1 MASVRQSPRTAA
13 APVPE
18 TSGWL
23 AAGGLLGG
31 VLASTCCILPLAL
44 LTLGVSGAW
53 IGRLTAL
60 TPYQPIFLTVAVLFL
75 GVGFWRVYG
84 PPARRCAV
92 DGSCARGPSRTT
104 RVGLWL
110 AAVLVGA
117 ALAVDLVVPLLV

>member
-1 MASVRQSPRTAA
+1 MAVARPSSPPASA
-13 APVPE
+13 SE
-18 TSGWL
+18 TTGWL

-60 TPYQPIFLTVAVLFL
+60 APYQPIFLAGAMVLL
-75 GVGFWRVYG
+75 GLGFWRAYG

-92 DGSCARGPSRTT
+92 DGACARGPSLTT
-104 RVGLWL
+104 RAGLWL
-110 AAVLVGA
+110 ATLLVGA
-117 ALAVDLVVPLLV
+117 ALAVDLLVPLLV